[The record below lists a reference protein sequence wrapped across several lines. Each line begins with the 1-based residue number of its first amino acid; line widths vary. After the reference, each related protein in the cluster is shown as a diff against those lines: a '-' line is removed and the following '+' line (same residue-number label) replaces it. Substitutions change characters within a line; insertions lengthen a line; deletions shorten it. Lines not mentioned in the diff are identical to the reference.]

1 MPFRLDRCLVHGL
14 TCRAAAALAFGPS
27 DHRPIRL
34 ELDIAEGWGLGP
46 ASPHARFHRAARKD
60 RLRRLYR

>member
-1 MPFRLDRCLVHGL
+1 VHGL
-14 TCRAAAALAFGPS
+14 TCRAAHALAFGPS

-34 ELDIAEGWGLGP
+34 ELDIAEGWGLATSG
-46 ASPHARFHRAARKD
+46 SQARGHRAGRKD